1 MRKKGIFLIANNE
14 QQTADAATDV
24 ITTKKQQSKTPDII
38 HVNNQVNQ
46 QMTWMTLQTAC
57 HVSSSFTYD

>member
-46 QMTWMTLQTAC
+46 QMT
-57 HVSSSFTYD
+57 